1 MSQWINRDRVLAW
14 TGVLLTLE
22 VVVLGASA
30 LWSYGFFSSVGKGPP
45 TDFLSFYAA
54 GKLALNFHAWQAY
67 VQSYHAAA
75 EAAAI
80 GFHNH
85 YVYFYYPPVFLLLC
99 ALLAL
104 LPLRAAFLVFEAAS
118 LGAFL
123 AVMNRILR
131 PETRM
136 WFIPVLAYPAVIWT
150 LFLGQNSFITAASVG
165 ATTLLLEK
173 RPTLAGV
180 ALGMMCYKPN
190 LSLVAPIALIA
201 GWQWKAFWA
210 AGATVATLVAGSQ
223 LLFGSHTWLQY
234 FSAMSHSG
242 SVYDGDLVTL
252 GTYVTTYGAIL
263 ILGGSGAL
271 ALAAQ
276 ALMSLV
282 TAGLVFWIWRQKT
295 SIAMRS
301 TALVAGMLLSTP
313 VARMYDLTL
322 LMVGMGW
329 LVREARDTGFLPW
342 EKPLLVFCFMVPMAS
357 PFLGQILHVPI
368 GPLAPAA
375 LLVICLVRIRH
386 RAAPQSFR
394 QNVGPFPETP
404 EPAGRTQR

>member
-22 VVVLGASA
+22 VVVLSVGAF
-30 LWSYGFFSSVGKGPP
+30 WSYGFFPSVGKGPP

-54 GKLALNFHAWQAY
+54 GKLALAFHAWQAY
-67 VQSYHAAA
+67 VQGVHAAA
-75 EAAAI
+75 EAVAI

-99 ALLAL
+99 APLAL
-104 LPLRAAFLVFEAAS
+104 LPLRVAFLVFEAAS

-123 AVMNRILR
+123 AVMKRILR

-136 WFIPVLAYPAVIWT
+136 WYIPVLAYPAVIWT
-150 LFLGQNSFITAASVG
+150 LFLGQNSFITAALIG
-165 ATTLLLEK
+165 AATLLLEE

-190 LSLVAPIALIA
+190 LPLIAPIALFA
-201 GWQWKAFWA
+201 GWQWKALWA
-210 AGATVATLVAGSQ
+210 AGITVATLVAGSE
-223 LLFGSHTWLQY
+223 LLFGSDTWLQY
-234 FSAMSHSG
+234 FAAMSHSG
-242 SVYDGDLVTL
+242 SVYNGDLVTL

-263 ILGGSGAL
+263 TLSGGNAL

-276 ALMSLV
+276 AVVSLV
-282 TAGLVFWIWRQKT
+282 AAGLVFWIWRQKT
-295 SIAMRS
+295 SIAIRS

-313 VARMYDLTL
+313 VARMYDLTV

-329 LVREARDTGFLPW
+329 LIREAHDTGFLPW
-342 EKPLLVFCFMVPMAS
+342 EKPLLAFSFMVPMAS
-357 PFLGQILHVPI
+357 PFLGQNFHVPI
-368 GPLAPAA
+368 GPLASAA
-375 LLVICLVRIRH
+375 LLTICVIRIRH
-386 RAAPQSFR
+386 PTASMSFG
-394 QNVGPFPETP
+394 QN
-404 EPAGRTQR
+404 AGQLPLW